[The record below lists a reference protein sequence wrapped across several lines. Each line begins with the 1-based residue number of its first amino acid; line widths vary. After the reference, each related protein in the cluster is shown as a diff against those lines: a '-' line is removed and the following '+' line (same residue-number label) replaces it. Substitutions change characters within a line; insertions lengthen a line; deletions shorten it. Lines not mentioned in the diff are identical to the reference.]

1 MAVALAERGITAR
14 ALHENGRK
22 PLVNEVRALGEF
34 FNIQFHHVYFGF
46 GVPHGRGDPVLTI
59 PGFTA
64 SDASLFYLNTFL
76 RRINYNVCFSGII
89 YHRDPEREIE
99 RLSDR
104 AEEIYKI
111 TGKKVHL
118 VGHSLGGV
126 VAKGIGLSSPH
137 AVASVNTL
145 GSPLG
150 DFEEGIDP
158 LVLAWARMIVPSFSQ
173 PGEVEKRQKQ
183 LSQPLD
189 EKIRT
194 TYIYTKEDGV
204 VRWQSTIDFS
214 NPQAKNI
221 EVPGTHSALIA
232 NPHAFKHVAIALAN
246 AS

>member
-1 MAVALAERGITAR
+1 MAVAFAERGITAR

-22 PLVNEVRALGEF
+22 PLINEVRALGEF
-34 FNIQFHHVYFGF
+34 FAIQFHHVYFGL

-64 SDASLFYLNTFL
+64 SDVANFYLNTFL
-76 RRINYNVCFSGII
+76 GRINYNVCLSGII
-89 YHRDPEREIE
+89 YHRDPEHEIE
-99 RLSDR
+99 RLSDK
-104 AEEIYKI
+104 AGEIYRA
-111 TGKKVHL
+111 TGRRVHV

-126 VAKGIGLSSPH
+126 VGKGIGLSNPH
-137 AVASVNTL
+137 AVASVSTL

-189 EKIRT
+189 ERIKT
-194 TYIYTKEDGV
+194 TYIYTKDDGV
-204 VRWQSTIDFS
+204 VDWHSTVGY
-214 NPQAKNI
+214 NPRAINI
-221 EVPGTHSALIA
+221 EVPGTHSALVA
-232 NPHAFKHVAIALAN
+232 NPHAYRHLAN
-246 AS
+246 ALAYAS